1 MSWRRFVRQRLLELI
16 GADAIIK
23 AEELTKKEQAEIL
36 AKISETDD
44 EGR

>member
-36 AKISETDD
+36 AKISETDAA
-44 EGR
+44 GR